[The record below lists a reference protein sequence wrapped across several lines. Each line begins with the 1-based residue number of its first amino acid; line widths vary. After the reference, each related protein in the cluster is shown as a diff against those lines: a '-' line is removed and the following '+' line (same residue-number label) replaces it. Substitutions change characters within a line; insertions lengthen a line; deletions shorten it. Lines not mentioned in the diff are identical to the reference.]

1 MAVELYNDGS
11 HIVHAFYD
19 LVDDTAGPVVQ
30 CNQFLVVE
38 TAMVPSSIR
47 AAT

>member
-30 CNQFLVVE
+30 CNQFLVVDDGHG
-38 TAMVPSSIR
+38 R
-47 AAT
+47 